1 MFVQPNSQYILPVRV
16 GKFIRDMPSSS
27 DEDCLTVVEVPENRY
42 DEAIHHLRW
51 NFFADEPL
59 NNAVRLCAKGESQYE
74 LEQHCLLTLKQ
85 GYSRMLVNSKGTI
98 AGMALN
104 GTLKKGEREEAER
117 RLAELDDEKFKTI
130 FGLLYKV
137 NDKIDL
143 FAKYNVD
150 EVFECRILS
159 VDENYRGRGLA
170 NILMADSLKVAKDAG
185 FKVCKADATG
195 IYSQRV
201 CLKHGFQVEAE
212 ISYAELDKSIRP
224 APPHQALK
232 LMVKLLD

>member
-1 MFVQPNSQYILPVRV
+1 
-16 GKFIRDMPSSS
+16 MPSSS
-27 DEDCLTVVEVPENRY
+27 GEDCLTVVEVPENRY

-59 NNAVRLCAKGESQYE
+59 NNAVRLCAKGESQRE

-85 GYSRMLVNSKGTI
+85 GYSRMLVNSKGAI

-104 GTLKKGEREEAER
+104 GILKKGEREEAER

-143 FAKYNVD
+143 FAKYDVD
-150 EVFECRILS
+150 ELFECRILS

-170 NILMADSLKVAKDAG
+170 SILMADSVKVAKDAS
-185 FKVCKADATG
+185 FK
-195 IYSQRV
+195 
-201 CLKHGFQVEAE
+201 H
-212 ISYAELDKSIRP
+212 
-224 APPHQALK
+224 ALR
-232 LMVKLLD
+232 LICMG